1 MSAIHLS
8 AAFRP
13 RPIRHVF
20 MDWDGTTSLT
30 RGGWSELMV
39 DVFAEALPHLP
50 GETHDS
56 IRALSRDE
64 LMKLNGRPSIHQ
76 MARLSELVR
85 ERRGDALSADDYQRD
100 YQSRIGRVVHSRLD
114 AVRRNPASA
123 EALLVPGVRDFFRA
137 LNERGIPITLASGT
151 PYGELIDEV
160 RLLGLEHHFT
170 AIIGP
175 KGLDDRSFSKREV
188 LHALLH
194 EHTLEGQ
201 SVAAFGD
208 GPVELIETQN
218 VGGLAIAVATDE
230 SAPHRM
236 DPWKRATLLA
246 VGAHA
251 VIPNYTP
258 TTECL
263 DAFFPRPDARGLF

>member
-8 AAFRP
+8 ATFRP

-30 RGGWSELMV
+30 RGGWSEIMV

-56 IRALSRDE
+56 IRELSRDE

-85 ERRGDALSADDYQRD
+85 ERRGDALSADNYQRD

-114 AVRRNPASA
+114 AVRSGAASA
-123 EALLVPGVRDFFRA
+123 ETLLVPGVRDFFRA
-137 LNERGIPITLASGT
+137 LNERGISITLASGT

-160 RLLGLEHHFT
+160 RLLGLEHHFA

-175 KGLDDRSFSKREV
+175 KGLDDRSFAKREV
-188 LHALLH
+188 LHALLR
-194 EHTLEGQ
+194 EHALEGQ

-236 DPWKRATLLA
+236 DPWKRETLLA
-246 VGAHA
+246 AGAHA
-251 VIPNYTP
+251 VIPNYNAIA
-258 TTECL
+258 EQL
-263 DAFFPRPDARGLF
+263 AVFFP